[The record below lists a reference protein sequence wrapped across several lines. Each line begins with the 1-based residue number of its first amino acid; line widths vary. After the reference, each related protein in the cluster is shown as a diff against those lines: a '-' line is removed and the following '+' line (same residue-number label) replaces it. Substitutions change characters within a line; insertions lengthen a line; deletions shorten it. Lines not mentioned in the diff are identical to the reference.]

1 MQPCFIHITTTFC
14 LTLPDFDGY
23 DDDRADLVY
32 GSRSEEGK
40 EELVTKED
48 HAEIEPVNAQIAPGY
63 GSSSPKIINQPSS
76 PAMPCQDSASPT
88 VISCS
93 FPGRPETINAF
104 IETSLSNTE
113 MVSLMTD
120 ARIDPI
126 LRTQKSALK
135 IRWDRTRSSR
145 VTSGPTQK
153 TDPIGRTR
161 APDCGRRRDVGS
173 MNRDSLLAWT
183 VDNQEARLNCS
194 PLTFD

>member
-48 HAEIEPVNAQIAPGY
+48 HAEIEPVNAEIAPGY

-145 VTSGPTQK
+145 VTSGPPK
-153 TDPIGRTR
+153 KRIRSVEPAPPIADADETS
-161 APDCGRRRDVGS
+161 D
-173 MNRDSLLAWT
+173 L
-183 VDNQEARLNCS
+183 
-194 PLTFD
+194 

>member
-63 GSSSPKIINQPSS
+63 GASSPKIINQPSS

-126 LRTQKSALK
+126 LRTLGNVDVQKSALK

-145 VTSGPTQK
+145 ITSGPPK
-153 TDPIGRTR
+153 KRIRSVEPAPPIADADETS
-161 APDCGRRRDVGS
+161 D
-173 MNRDSLLAWT
+173 L
-183 VDNQEARLNCS
+183 
-194 PLTFD
+194 